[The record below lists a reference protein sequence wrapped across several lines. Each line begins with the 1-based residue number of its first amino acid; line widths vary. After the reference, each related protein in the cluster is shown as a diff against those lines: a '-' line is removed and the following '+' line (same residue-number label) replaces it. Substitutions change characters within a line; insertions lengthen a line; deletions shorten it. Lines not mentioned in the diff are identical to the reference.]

1 MTARLSNTEIYDF
14 WTKQATEHRQSASAS
29 WSDIRVIEMEVA
41 EISQRLKEGDRVLDI
56 GCGAGQELLP
66 FAMAG
71 SFCVGMDV
79 SPDVGLIGRKLFLK
93 EKLSQRVAFLR
104 SAAEQIPFTSG
115 MFDLVICRLAIPY
128 TDNRLALTEM
138 ARILRQGGVL
148 LLKIHHARF
157 YIDKFW
163 RGLMDAEPLNSVH
176 AARVL
181 TAGALYG
188 LLDRQ
193 VRNRLVTN
201 ETFLSRHMLTRELG
215 RCGLTILREMP
226 DSNPLTPSFVIEKM
240 RA

>member
-1 MTARLSNTEIYDF
+1 VTDTNYEHYLTLEWEMF
-14 WTKQATEHRQSASAS
+14 TKDQTRAQASLLAVQGRQ
-29 WSDIRVIEMEVA
+29 
-41 EISQRLKEGDRVLDI
+41 ISRVLDI

-104 SAAEQIPFTSG
+104 SAAEQIPFASG